1 MNSTKINRETESTYN
16 WTGHWGIEGYDLK
29 SDMETLIRKNNHEKD
44 EKRGELPQQII
55 RRLKSHKNN
64 TGIRKK

>member
-16 WTGHWGIEGYDLK
+16 WRGHWGIEGYDLK
-29 SDMETLIRKNNHEKD
+29 SDMETLMRKNNHEKD
-44 EKRGELPQQII
+44 EKKGWTALADI